1 MTHSST
7 SSKTHAK
14 AINVDAFLDALAHP
28 GIANIRII
36 RAAIL
41 ALDAR
46 IDEEIKWNAPSFKL
60 DDHFATF
67 RLHPPENLQL
77 VLHTGAKPMKPP
89 KQFILEDKNQLVKWA
104 APDRCVINVGNRDA
118 NSEHCGWVV
127 SLVRQWLRQL

>member
-1 MTHSST
+1 MTHSGT
-7 SSKTHAK
+7 SSKTDAK
-14 AINVDAFLDALAHP
+14 AIVVDAFLDALEHP

-36 RAAIL
+36 RAAVL

-77 VLHTGAKPMKPP
+77 VLHTGAKPKKPP
-89 KQFILEDKNQLVKWA
+89 KQFILEDKSQLVKWA
-104 APDRCVINVGNRDA
+104 APDRCVINVGNRDV
-118 NSEHCGWVV
+118 NSEHCGLVV
-127 SLVRQWLRQL
+127 GLVRKWLKQL